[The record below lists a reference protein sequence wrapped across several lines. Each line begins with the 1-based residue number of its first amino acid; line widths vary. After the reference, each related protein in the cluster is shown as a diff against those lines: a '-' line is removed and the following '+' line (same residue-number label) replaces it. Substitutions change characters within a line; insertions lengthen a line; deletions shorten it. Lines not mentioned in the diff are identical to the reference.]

1 MVIAMENVRFL
12 PCGDQAVT
20 VEWGSTID
28 EHINRQVHAFARKVE
43 ALSHPAITEVVPTY
57 RSATVHYRPEVLSY
71 EELKHLLAPLA
82 QGSAEE
88 AEELPVVEIPVCYGG
103 EYGPDLLEVAQHCSL
118 TPEEVIARHT
128 APTYRIY
135 MLGFTPGFPY
145 LGGMDPSIAAPRR
158 KEPRIHIPAGSVG
171 IAGEQTGVY
180 PIVSPGGWQLIGR
193 TPLRLFDPQK
203 EQPILLS
210 AGAGIRFV
218 PIDEETFR
226 KMEEKE
232 GERA

>member
-1 MVIAMENVRFL
+1 MENVRFL

-180 PIVSPGGWQLIGR
+180 PIVSPGGWQRIGR

-210 AGAGIRFV
+210 AGTGIRFV
-218 PIDEETFR
+218 PIDEEAFR

>member
-1 MVIAMENVRFL
+1 MENVRFL

-43 ALSHPAITEVVPTY
+43 ELSHPAITEVVPTY

-71 EELKHLLAPLA
+71 EDLNQLLAPLA

-103 EYGPDLLEVAQHCSL
+103 EYGPDLEEVAQHCSL

-193 TPLRLFDPQK
+193 TPLRLFDPQR

>member
-1 MVIAMENVRFL
+1 MENVRFL

-20 VEWGSTID
+20 VEWGSTIN

-218 PIDEETFR
+218 PIDEEAFR

-232 GERA
+232 GGRA

>member
-1 MVIAMENVRFL
+1 MENVRFL
-12 PCGDQAVT
+12 PCGDRAVT

-28 EHINRQVHAFARKVE
+28 ERINRQVHAFARKVE
-43 ALSHPAITEVVPTY
+43 ELFHPAITEVVPTY

-71 EELKHLLAPLA
+71 EELKQLLLSLT
-82 QGSAEE
+82 QGGIEE
-88 AEELPVVEIPVCYGG
+88 TEELPVVEIPVCYGG
-103 EYGPDLLEVAQHCSL
+103 EYGPDLEEVAQHCSL

-193 TPLRLFDPQK
+193 TPLRLFDPQR

>member
-1 MVIAMENVRFL
+1 MENVRFL
-12 PCGDQAVT
+12 PCGDRAVT

-43 ALSHPAITEVVPTY
+43 ELFHPAITEVVPTY
-57 RSATVHYRPEVLSY
+57 RSATVHYRPEVFSY
-71 EELKHLLAPLA
+71 EELNQLLAPLA

-88 AEELPVVEIPVCYGG
+88 AEELPVVKIPVCYGG
-103 EYGPDLLEVAQHCSL
+103 EYGPDLEEVAQHCSL

-193 TPLRLFDPQK
+193 TPLRLFDPQR

>member
-1 MVIAMENVRFL
+1 MGNVRFL

-43 ALSHPAITEVVPTY
+43 ELSHPAIIEVVPTY

-71 EELKHLLAPLA
+71 EELNQLLAPLA

-88 AEELPVVEIPVCYGG
+88 GEELPVVEIPVCYGG
-103 EYGPDLLEVAQHCSL
+103 EYGPDLEEVAQHCSL

-193 TPLRLFDPQK
+193 TPLRLFDPQR

-218 PIDEETFR
+218 PIDEETFC

-232 GERA
+232 GEKA

>member
-1 MVIAMENVRFL
+1 MENVRFL

-103 EYGPDLLEVAQHCSL
+103 EYGRDLLEVAQHCSL

-218 PIDEETFR
+218 PIDEEAFR

>member
-1 MVIAMENVRFL
+1 MENVRFL

-71 EELKHLLAPLA
+71 EKLKHLLAPLA

-218 PIDEETFR
+218 PIDEEAFR

>member
-1 MVIAMENVRFL
+1 MENVRFL
-12 PCGDQAVT
+12 PCGDRAVT

-43 ALSHPAITEVVPTY
+43 ELSHPAITEVVPTY
-57 RSATVHYRPEVLSY
+57 RSATVHYRPEVFSY
-71 EELKHLLAPLA
+71 EELNQLLAPLA

-145 LGGMDPSIAAPRR
+145 LGGMDPSIATPRR
-158 KEPRIHIPAGSVG
+158 KEPRIHIPTGSVG

-193 TPLRLFDPQK
+193 TPLRLFDPQR

>member
-1 MVIAMENVRFL
+1 MENVRFL
-12 PCGDQAVT
+12 PCGDRAVT

-28 EHINRQVHAFARKVE
+28 ENINRQVHAFARKVE
-43 ALSHPAITEVVPTY
+43 GLSHPAITEVVPTY
-57 RSATVHYRPEVLSY
+57 RSATVHYRPEVFSY
-71 EELKHLLAPLA
+71 EELKHLLLSLA
-82 QGSAEE
+82 QGSTEE

-145 LGGMDPSIAAPRR
+145 LGGMDPSIATPRR

-180 PIVSPGGWQLIGR
+180 PIISPGGWQLIGR
-193 TPLRLFDPQK
+193 TPLRLFDPQR

-232 GERA
+232 GEKA

>member
-1 MVIAMENVRFL
+1 MENVRFL

-43 ALSHPAITEVVPTY
+43 ELSHPAITEVVPTY

-71 EELKHLLAPLA
+71 EELNQLLAPLA

-103 EYGPDLLEVAQHCSL
+103 EYGPDLEEVAQHCSL

-193 TPLRLFDPQK
+193 TPLRLFDPQR

>member
-1 MVIAMENVRFL
+1 MEKVRFL
-12 PCGDQAVT
+12 PCGDRAVT

-28 EHINRQVHAFARKVE
+28 ERINRQVHAFARKVE

-57 RSATVHYRPEVLSY
+57 RSATVHYRPEVFSY
-71 EELKHLLAPLA
+71 EELKQLLAPLA

-88 AEELPVVEIPVCYGG
+88 GEELPVVEIPVCYGG
-103 EYGPDLLEVAQHCSL
+103 EYGPDLEEVAQHCSL

-193 TPLRLFDPQK
+193 TPLRLFDPQR

-226 KMEEKE
+226 KMEEKK

>member
-1 MVIAMENVRFL
+1 MGNVRFL

-57 RSATVHYRPEVLSY
+57 RSATVHYRPEVFSY
-71 EELKHLLAPLA
+71 EELNQLLAPLA

>member
-1 MVIAMENVRFL
+1 MENVRFL

-145 LGGMDPSIAAPRR
+145 LGCMDPSIAAPRR

-218 PIDEETFR
+218 PIDEEAFR

>member
-1 MVIAMENVRFL
+1 MGNVRFL

-43 ALSHPAITEVVPTY
+43 ELFHPAITEVVPTY
-57 RSATVHYRPEVLSY
+57 RSATVHYRPEVFSY
-71 EELKHLLAPLA
+71 EELNQLLAPLA
-82 QGSAEE
+82 QGGAEE

-193 TPLRLFDPQK
+193 TPLRLFDPQR

-232 GERA
+232 GKRA

>member
-1 MVIAMENVRFL
+1 MGNVRFL

-28 EHINRQVHAFARKVE
+28 ENINRQVHAFARKVE
-43 ALSHPAITEVVPTY
+43 ELSHPAITEVVPTY
-57 RSATVHYRPEVLSY
+57 RSATVHYRPEVFSY
-71 EELKHLLAPLA
+71 EELNQLLAPLA

-88 AEELPVVEIPVCYGG
+88 GEELPVVEIPVCYGG

-128 APTYRIY
+128 APEYLIY

-193 TPLRLFDPQK
+193 TPLRLFDPQR

-232 GERA
+232 GEKA

>member
-1 MVIAMENVRFL
+1 MGNVRFL

-28 EHINRQVHAFARKVE
+28 ENINRQVHAFARKVE
-43 ALSHPAITEVVPTY
+43 ELSHPAITEVVPTY

-71 EELKHLLAPLA
+71 EELNQLLAPLA

-88 AEELPVVEIPVCYGG
+88 GEELPVVEIPVCYGG
-103 EYGPDLLEVAQHCSL
+103 EYGPDLEEVAQHCSL

-193 TPLRLFDPQK
+193 TPLRLFDPQR

-232 GERA
+232 GEKA

>member
-1 MVIAMENVRFL
+1 MENVRFL

-57 RSATVHYRPEVLSY
+57 RSATVHYRPEVLSS
-71 EELKHLLAPLA
+71 EELKQLLAPLA
-82 QGSAEE
+82 QGRAEE
-88 AEELPVVEIPVCYGG
+88 ADELPVVEIPVCYGG

-218 PIDEETFR
+218 PIDEEAFR

>member
-1 MVIAMENVRFL
+1 MEKVRFL

-57 RSATVHYRPEVLSY
+57 RSATVHYRPEVFSY
-71 EELKHLLAPLA
+71 EELNQLLAPLA

>member
-1 MVIAMENVRFL
+1 MENVRFL

-43 ALSHPAITEVVPTY
+43 ELSHPAITEVVPTY

-158 KEPRIHIPAGSVG
+158 KEPRIYIPAGSVG

-218 PIDEETFR
+218 PIDEEAFR

>member
-1 MVIAMENVRFL
+1 MENVRFL
-12 PCGDQAVT
+12 PCGDRAVT

-71 EELKHLLAPLA
+71 EELKQLLLSLT
-82 QGSAEE
+82 QGGPEE
-88 AEELPVVEIPVCYGG
+88 TEELPVVEIPVCYGG
-103 EYGPDLLEVAQHCSL
+103 EYGPDLEEVAQHCSL

-193 TPLRLFDPQK
+193 TPLRLFDPQR

>member
-1 MVIAMENVRFL
+1 MGNVRFL

-71 EELKHLLAPLA
+71 EELKQLLLSLA

-88 AEELPVVEIPVCYGG
+88 GEELPVVEIPVCYGG
-103 EYGPDLLEVAQHCSL
+103 EYGPDLEEVAQHCSL

-193 TPLRLFDPQK
+193 TPLRLFDPQR

>member
-1 MVIAMENVRFL
+1 MEKVRFL

-57 RSATVHYRPEVLSY
+57 RSATVHYRPEVFSY
-71 EELKHLLAPLA
+71 EELNQLLAPLA

-103 EYGPDLLEVAQHCSL
+103 EYGPDLEEVAQHCSL

-193 TPLRLFDPQK
+193 TPLRLFDPQR

-232 GERA
+232 GKRA

>member
-1 MVIAMENVRFL
+1 MENVRFL

-171 IAGEQTGVY
+171 LAAGSSSAALPCACSTPRKNSPFCCPPVQASASRPLMKRPSAKWKRRRGKEHDYCIAAR
-180 PIVSPGGWQLIGR
+180 PAHHL
-193 TPLRLFDPQK
+193 
-203 EQPILLS
+203 
-210 AGAGIRFV
+210 AG
-218 PIDEETFR
+218 
-226 KMEEKE
+226 
-232 GERA
+232 

>member
-1 MVIAMENVRFL
+1 M
-12 PCGDQAVT
+12 
-20 VEWGSTID
+20 
-28 EHINRQVHAFARKVE
+28 
-43 ALSHPAITEVVPTY
+43 
-57 RSATVHYRPEVLSY
+57 
-71 EELKHLLAPLA
+71 
-82 QGSAEE
+82 
-88 AEELPVVEIPVCYGG
+88 CYGG

-118 TPEEVIARHT
+118 TPKEVIARHT

-218 PIDEETFR
+218 PSDEEAFR

>member
-1 MVIAMENVRFL
+1 MEKVRFL

-57 RSATVHYRPEVLSY
+57 RSATVHYRPEVFSY
-71 EELKHLLAPLA
+71 EELKQLLLSLT

-88 AEELPVVEIPVCYGG
+88 GEELPVVEIPVCYGG
-103 EYGPDLLEVAQHCSL
+103 EYGPDLEEVAQHCSL

-193 TPLRLFDPQK
+193 TPLRLFDPQR

-226 KMEEKE
+226 KMEEKK

>member
-1 MVIAMENVRFL
+1 MENVRFL

-20 VEWGSTID
+20 VEWGNTID

-218 PIDEETFR
+218 PIDEEAFR

>member
-1 MVIAMENVRFL
+1 MEKVRFL

-28 EHINRQVHAFARKVE
+28 QRINRQVHAFARKVE
-43 ALSHPAITEVVPTY
+43 ELFHPAITEVVPTY

-71 EELKHLLAPLA
+71 EELKQLLLSLA
-82 QGSAEE
+82 QGSPEE
-88 AEELPVVEIPVCYGG
+88 TEELPVVEIPVCYGG

-193 TPLRLFDPQK
+193 TPLRLFDPQR

>member
-1 MVIAMENVRFL
+1 MENVRFL
-12 PCGDQAVT
+12 PCGDRAVT

-57 RSATVHYRPEVLSY
+57 RSATVHYRPEVFSY
-71 EELKHLLAPLA
+71 EELNQLLAPLA

-158 KEPRIHIPAGSVG
+158 KEPRIQIPAGSVG

-193 TPLRLFDPQK
+193 TPLRLFDPQR

>member
-1 MVIAMENVRFL
+1 MENVRFL

-158 KEPRIHIPAGSVG
+158 KEPRIRIPAGSVG

-218 PIDEETFR
+218 PIDEEAFR

>member
-1 MVIAMENVRFL
+1 MENVRFL

-43 ALSHPAITEVVPTY
+43 ELSHPAITEVVPTY
-57 RSATVHYRPEVLSY
+57 RSATVHYRPEVFSY
-71 EELKHLLAPLA
+71 EELNQLLAPLA

-103 EYGPDLLEVAQHCSL
+103 EYGPDLEEVAQHCSL

-193 TPLRLFDPQK
+193 TPLRLFDPQR

>member
-1 MVIAMENVRFL
+1 MEKVRFL

-193 TPLRLFDPQK
+193 TPLRLFDPWK

-218 PIDEETFR
+218 PIDEEAFR

>member
-1 MVIAMENVRFL
+1 MKNVRFL

-71 EELKHLLAPLA
+71 EELKHLLAPLV

-218 PIDEETFR
+218 PIDEEAFR

>member
-1 MVIAMENVRFL
+1 MGNVRFL

-43 ALSHPAITEVVPTY
+43 ELSHPAITEVVPTY

-71 EELKHLLAPLA
+71 EELKQLLAPLA
-82 QGSAEE
+82 QGSTEE

-103 EYGPDLLEVAQHCSL
+103 EYGPDLEEVAQHCSL

-193 TPLRLFDPQK
+193 TPLRLFDPQR

>member
-1 MVIAMENVRFL
+1 MGNVRFL

-28 EHINRQVHAFARKVE
+28 ENINRQVHAFARKVE
-43 ALSHPAITEVVPTY
+43 ELSHPAITEVVPTY
-57 RSATVHYRPEVLSY
+57 RSATVHYRPEVFSY
-71 EELKHLLAPLA
+71 EELNQLLAPLA
-82 QGSAEE
+82 QGSTEE
-88 AEELPVVEIPVCYGG
+88 AEELPAVEIPVCYGG
-103 EYGPDLLEVAQHCSL
+103 EYGPDLEEVAQHCSL

>member
-1 MVIAMENVRFL
+1 MENVRFL

-145 LGGMDPSIAAPRR
+145 LGGLDPSIAAPRR